1 MRKSNNEID
10 IGSVVYS
17 LKGRDAG
24 CCFAVVALI
33 DEYTVKISDGQKHKL
48 NSPKRKNI
56 KHLVFTGAVLDTI
69 SQKIRQGK
77 KVFDSEIYSALSK
90 YTSNCKSNENEE

>member
-1 MRKSNNEID
+1 MQKTNKEID

-24 CCFAVVALI
+24 CCFAVVAFF
-33 DEYTVKISDGQKHKL
+33 DDNTVKICDGQRHKL

-56 KHLVFTGAVLDTI
+56 KHLISTGASLDTI
-69 SQKIRQGK
+69 SQKIKQGK
-77 KVFDSEIYSALSK
+77 KVFDSEIYSALRNIQQS
-90 YTSNCKSNENEE
+90 SQSNENEE